1 LVLKGILYRVV
12 LIGFPQMVVLC
23 FWEMTKR
30 DSAGEVVLA
39 VCTIITMLT
48 ILGWAAVKVWRIA
61 QRSIK
66 MHKNP
71 AYILYSDP
79 KALNKW
85 GFLYVQ
91 FKATMYYFIIC
102 TLGYILV
109 KGLFVAFGQGSG
121 VAQAI
126 GFVIVDTGMLIAV
139 SVMRP
144 YMDKK
149 TNAFNISIQAV
160 NFFNALLVLFFTQVF
175 NLPALAI
182 GVMGVLFFV
191 INCVFAIV
199 ILLMVIWASVW
210 ALVSKNPDTRYQPMR
225 DDRGSFIK
233 SQTNLGTTELDALG
247 ATARGDGKHG
257 YASERKR
264 MDLDDDIEGSS
275 TEGTFTN
282 SNVASRTD
290 IPKQDGLGTEYY
302 NQPPRSPVEPP
313 SAPMLRGG
321 AASPYSRPMSDRSY
335 GPPSQNF
342 RSQNNASPNPWQ
354 RGVGY

>member
-1 LVLKGILYRVV
+1 MLGSCLQVANIPQV

-23 FWEMTKR
+23 FWELTKR

-39 VCTIITMLT
+39 ICTIVTMLI

-102 TLGYILV
+102 ILAYLLI
-109 KGLFVAFGQGSG
+109 KGMIVAFGQSSG
-121 VAQAI
+121 TAQAV
-126 GFVIVDTGMLIAV
+126 GFVIVDAILLIAV

-160 NFFNALLVLFFTQVF
+160 NFFNALLLLFFTQVF
-175 NLPALAI
+175 NLPVRPLLPHC
-182 GVMGVLFFV
+182 LF
-191 INCVFAIV
+191 
-199 ILLMVIWASVW
+199 S
-210 ALVSKNPDTRYQPMR
+210 
-225 DDRGSFIK
+225 
-233 SQTNLGTTELDALG
+233 
-247 ATARGDGKHG
+247 H
-257 YASERKR
+257 
-264 MDLDDDIEGSS
+264 
-275 TEGTFTN
+275 
-282 SNVASRTD
+282 
-290 IPKQDGLGTEYY
+290 
-302 NQPPRSPVEPP
+302 
-313 SAPMLRGG
+313 
-321 AASPYSRPMSDRSY
+321 
-335 GPPSQNF
+335 
-342 RSQNNASPNPWQ
+342 
-354 RGVGY
+354 

>member
-1 LVLKGILYRVV
+1 MCTNNWQV

-23 FWEMTKR
+23 FWELTKR

-39 VCTIITMLT
+39 ICTIITMLT

-91 FKATMYYFIIC
+91 FKATMYYFIIVI
-102 TLGYILV
+102 LGYILI
-109 KGLFVAFGQGSG
+109 KGMFVAFGQGSG

-126 GFVIVDTGMLIAV
+126 GFVIVDAGLLIAV

-149 TNAFNISIQAV
+149 TNAFNISIAAV

-175 NLPALAI
+175 NLP
-182 GVMGVLFFV
+182 VSPLF
-191 INCVFAIV
+191 
-199 ILLMVIWASVW
+199 
-210 ALVSKNPDTRYQPMR
+210 P
-225 DDRGSFIK
+225 
-233 SQTNLGTTELDALG
+233 
-247 ATARGDGKHG
+247 
-257 YASERKR
+257 
-264 MDLDDDIEGSS
+264 
-275 TEGTFTN
+275 
-282 SNVASRTD
+282 
-290 IPKQDGLGTEYY
+290 
-302 NQPPRSPVEPP
+302 SPT
-313 SAPMLRGG
+313 S
-321 AASPYSRPMSDRSY
+321 
-335 GPPSQNF
+335 
-342 RSQNNASPNPWQ
+342 
-354 RGVGY
+354 

>member
-1 LVLKGILYRVV
+1 
-12 LIGFPQMVVLC
+12 MVVLC

-175 NLPALAI
+175 NLP
-182 GVMGVLFFV
+182 
-191 INCVFAIV
+191 
-199 ILLMVIWASVW
+199 
-210 ALVSKNPDTRYQPMR
+210 VSTVHP
-225 DDRGSFIK
+225 I
-233 SQTNLGTTELDALG
+233 ALG
-247 ATARGDGKHG
+247 KH
-257 YASERKR
+257 
-264 MDLDDDIEGSS
+264 
-275 TEGTFTN
+275 
-282 SNVASRTD
+282 
-290 IPKQDGLGTEYY
+290 
-302 NQPPRSPVEPP
+302 
-313 SAPMLRGG
+313 
-321 AASPYSRPMSDRSY
+321 
-335 GPPSQNF
+335 
-342 RSQNNASPNPWQ
+342 
-354 RGVGY
+354 